1 MPLRITRREL
11 VVGSAALALAGCAGV
26 ARRAP
31 PEVRQRPAPEGAERP
46 APGSARPNFLI
57 FLADDLGRE
66 CLGCYGG
73 TSYATPRLD
82 ALARGGLRFERC
94 FSMPQCHPTRV
105 ALLTGRYPFRANAR
119 WGRLP
124 DSEITF
130 AHVLARAGYATAV
143 SGKWQLAKLKKQPD
157 HPLRAG
163 FQTSCCWGWH
173 EGARYWEPL
182 IWQDG
187 KRRDDLRARY
197 GPDVHTDFLIDF
209 MARHRQEPFLA
220 YYPMTLPHLSSVG
233 ADGAPG
239 AKRTSYPELVG
250 EMDRQVGRTL
260 DALESLA
267 LSDNTLVL
275 FAADNG
281 TPRGVTSEFAGRA
294 IEGGKSSLTD
304 AGTHV
309 PLISS
314 WPGSVPAGICPDLVD
329 VSDFLPTLAA
339 LAHAELPAGAALDG
353 RSFAP
358 QLVGSPARPRDWVYS
373 GHRGRSFL
381 RDQRWK
387 LTSSGDLYDLDR
399 DPDESA
405 AIRADAD
412 TPESAVAR
420 ERLVAY
426 VRAYFPERRLP

>member
-1 MPLRITRREL
+1 MELTRRGF
-11 VVGSAALALAGCAGV
+11 VVGATALALAGCV
-26 ARRAP
+26 AP
-31 PEVRQRPAPEGAERP
+31 PRPERR
-46 APGSARPNFLI
+46 GSRGPNFLI

-82 ALARGGLRFERC
+82 ALARAGLRFERC

-124 DSEITF
+124 DDEVTF
-130 AHVLARAGYATAV
+130 AHVLAGAGYATAV

-157 HPLRAG
+157 HPARAG

-173 EGARYWEPL
+173 EGSRYWEPL

-187 KRRDDLRARY
+187 VRRDDLRDRY
-197 GPDVHTDFLIDF
+197 GPDVHTEFLIDF
-209 MARHRQEPFLA
+209 MAREREGPFLA
-220 YYPMTLPHLSSVG
+220 YYPMTLPHLSSAG

-239 AKRTSYPELVG
+239 AKRTSYPELVE

-260 DALESLA
+260 DALAGLGLA
-267 LSDNTLVL
+267 RSTVVL

-281 TPRGVTSEFAGRA
+281 APRGITSELAGRR
-294 IEGGKSSLTD
+294 IPGGKATLTD

-309 PLISS
+309 PLLANG
-314 WPGSVPAGICPDLVD
+314 PGIAPGGVCPDLVD

-339 LAHAELPAGAALDG
+339 LAGVELPAGVSLDG

-358 QLVGSPARPRDWVYS
+358 QLRGEPGQPRDWVY
-373 GHRGRSFL
+373 GGDHRGRSFL
-381 RDQRWK
+381 RDRRWK
-387 LTSSGDLYDLDR
+387 LTNSGALYDVER
-399 DPDESA
+399 DPDELA
-405 AIRADAD
+405 AIAPGHD
-412 TPESAVAR
+412 TPESAAAR
-420 ERLVAY
+420 ARLEGY
-426 VRAYFPERRLP
+426 VRAYFGSETLP

>member
-1 MPLRITRREL
+1 MEITRREF
-11 VVGSAALALAGCAGV
+11 VMGTAALALAGCA
-26 ARRAP
+26 AAPEPPAP
-31 PEVRQRPAPEGAERP
+31 PRPGLP
-46 APGSARPNFLI
+46 SFLI

-82 ALARGGLRFERC
+82 ALARAGLRFERC

-124 DSEITF
+124 DSEVTF
-130 AHVLARAGYATAV
+130 AHLLARAGYATAV
-143 SGKWQLAKLKKQPD
+143 SGKWQLALLKKQPD
-157 HPLRAG
+157 HPARAG
-163 FQTSCCWGWH
+163 FQTSCCWGWN
-173 EGARYWEPL
+173 EGARYWDPI

-187 KRRDDLRARY
+187 VRRDDLRARY

-209 MARHRQEPFLA
+209 MARQRGRPFLA
-220 YYPMTLPHLSSVG
+220 YYPMTLPHLSSAG

-239 AKRTSYPELVG
+239 AKLASYPELVA

-260 DALESLA
+260 DALAELGLA
-267 LSDNTLVL
+267 RDTFVL

-281 TPRGVTSEFAGRA
+281 SPRGVTSELAGRR
-294 IEGGKSSLTD
+294 IPGGKASIRD

-309 PLISS
+309 PLLASR
-314 WPGSVPAGICPDLVD
+314 PGVVPAGVCPDLVD

-339 LAHAELPAGAALDG
+339 LAGAALPEGVTLDG

-358 QLVGSPARPRDWVYS
+358 QLRGEPGQPREWVY
-373 GHRGRSFL
+373 GGDHRGQSFL
-381 RDQRWK
+381 RDRRWK
-387 LTSSGDLYDLDR
+387 LTNRGALYDVER
-399 DPDESA
+399 DPDEAA
-405 AIRADAD
+405 AIAPGQD
-412 TPESAVAR
+412 TPESAAAR
-420 ERLVAY
+420 ARLEDYA
-426 VRAYFPERRLP
+426 RAYFPGGALP

>member
-26 ARRAP
+26 G
-31 PEVRQRPAPEGAERP
+31 QRPAQRTPQ
-46 APGSARPNFLI
+46 PNFLI

-73 TSYATPRLD
+73 TSYPTPRLD
-82 ALARGGLRFERC
+82 ALARGGLRFEHC

-124 DSEITF
+124 DSEVTF

-157 HPLRAG
+157 HPARAG

-187 KRRDDLRARY
+187 TRRDDLRERY
-197 GPDVHTDFLIDF
+197 GPDVHTEFLIDF
-209 MARHRQEPFLA
+209 MARHTHQPFLA

-239 AKRTSYPELVG
+239 AKLTSYPELVG

-260 DALESLA
+260 DALERLG
-267 LSDNTLVL
+267 LSSNTLVL

-281 TPRGVTSEFAGRA
+281 APRSVTSDLGGRT
-294 IEGGKSSLTD
+294 IQGGKSSLTD

-314 WPGSVPAGICPDLVD
+314 WPGSVPASVCPDLVD

-339 LAHAELPAGAALDG
+339 LARADLPPGTALDG

-358 QLVGSPARPRDWVYS
+358 QLVGDPGRPRAWVYS
-373 GHRGRSFL
+373 GLRGRSFL

-387 LTSSGDLYDLDR
+387 LTHSGDLYDLAR
-399 DPDESA
+399 DPDEIA
-405 AIRADAD
+405 GITPCLD
-412 TPESAVAR
+412 TPESAAAR
-420 ERLVAY
+420 DRLVEY
-426 VRAYFPERRLP
+426 VRAYFPEQRLP